1 MADNFILE
9 EVIADLVDS
18 NKPLIGPLM
27 KLQYFAKRIGN
38 DELLQFVL
46 AELNGY
52 KGRTSLPDYRT
63 SAAIIN
69 VDIQFGEV
77 KHPNL
82 EIPVEM
88 LPSEGRD
95 AFRKFYITESVP
107 VLEQMAISKE
117 EAKDFGQYLVSN
129 LPMSMVHIFQD
140 AAEKLYRNPY
150 YRAGVIGA
158 RLLTNR
164 NIIPRALTAIRSRL
178 LSFCMDVGEEF
189 GYNIAI
195 ESFNKSQSTNNEKII
210 HLMSTVINTHGDGNV
225 VNTGENANIN
235 ATITIS
241 KGNKEQLTKKFQELG
256 IDTADIEEINQIVD
270 EEADSE
276 ESKKLGNKTVDWI
289 TKVSG
294 KALKGIGSIAKE
306 VTSSML
312 AQFLMQYFGI
322 PPIS

>member
-1 MADNFILE
+1 MSENFILE
-9 EVIADLVDS
+9 EVIAELVDNDKS
-18 NKPLIGPLM
+18 LLGPLM

-52 KGRTSLPDYRT
+52 KNKSNLPDYRT

-69 VDIQFGEV
+69 VDIQFGEI
-77 KHPNL
+77 KHQNM
-82 EIPVEM
+82 EFPVEM
-88 LPSEGRD
+88 LPEEGRS
-95 AFRKFYITESVP
+95 AFGSFYLTESVT
-107 VLEQMAISKE
+107 VLEQMVIRKE
-117 EAKDFGQYLVSN
+117 EAKDFEQYLVLN
-129 LPMSMVHIFQD
+129 LPLSMVHVFQD
-140 AAEKLYRNPY
+140 AAEKLYKNPY

-178 LSFCMDVGEEF
+178 LSFCMDVGGEF

-195 ESFNKSQSTNNEKII
+195 ESFNKSQLTNNEKII

-235 ATITIS
+235 ATITIF

-256 IDTADIEEINQIVD
+256 IDTADIEEINQIID
-270 EEADSE
+270 DEADST
-276 ESKKLGNKTVDWI
+276 ESKKLGNKTIDWI
-289 TKVSG
+289 IKVSG
-294 KALKGIGSIAKE
+294 KALKGVGSIAKE
-306 VTSSML
+306 VSSSML
-312 AQFLMQYFGI
+312 AQLLMQYFGI